1 MAGEE
6 RWRGMVVSMVRG
18 GCQSDGARRAMDYAE
33 GSEQRAREKKDDGLA
48 RKETGHGTSR
58 RRDGDGDTASWLRR
72 LVAVA
77 AWQPQITNTSQH
89 LVAVDDVYNDGAV
102 QVATGLLLKAPAEP
116 VHFAV
121 TARSLA
127 SSFQVISL
135 DVQARLLG

>member
-6 RWRGMVVSMVRG
+6 RWRGMVDSMVRG

-72 LVAVA
+72 LV
-77 AWQPQITNTSQH
+77 
-89 LVAVDDVYNDGAV
+89 
-102 QVATGLLLKAPAEP
+102 
-116 VHFAV
+116 
-121 TARSLA
+121 
-127 SSFQVISL
+127 
-135 DVQARLLG
+135 